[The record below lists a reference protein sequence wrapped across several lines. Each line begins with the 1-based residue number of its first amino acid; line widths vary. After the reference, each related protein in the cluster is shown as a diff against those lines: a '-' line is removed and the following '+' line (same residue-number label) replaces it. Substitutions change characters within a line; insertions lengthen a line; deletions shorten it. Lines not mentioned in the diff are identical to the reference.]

1 MTMAFI
7 FGIAFSLLPV
17 TIISYLI
24 NERRNS
30 LKHQQLISSM
40 ITPAYWIS
48 NAIFDFTKVLM
59 LSIITIIFIYIYG
72 VDFDYMWLALLLYP
86 FAITPYTYFFSF
98 IFPSEDSG
106 EKFMMIHNFL
116 LGGLVPV
123 AVLVLRIIESTQSA
137 GKALMWIFKFS
148 PMYCLCEAVIN
159 ISSKEIFT
167 SMNEDGKTYKELDM
181 VVGGGAMLFLAL

>member
-30 LKHQQLISSM
+30 LKHQQLMSSM
-40 ITPAYWIS
+40 IVPAYWLS
-48 NAIFDFTKVLM
+48 NYIYDFTKILM
-59 LSIITIIFIYIYG
+59 LSVITIIFIYIYN
-72 VDFDYMWLALLLYP
+72 VDFEYMWLALLLYP
-86 FAITPYTYFFSF
+86 FAIVPYTYFFSF

-123 AVLVLRIIESTQSA
+123 AVLVLRIIDSTQDA

-159 ISSKEIFT
+159 IPSKDIF
-167 SMNEDGKTYKELDM
+167 
-181 VVGGGAMLFLAL
+181 